1 MSYTITLTA
10 DTEAEAQALLARIN
24 GTDTPKAAP
33 AAPKARKTGK
43 ALTRSTRKA
52 FVAALPKDEQA
63 KYAHKS
69 ALDLAML
76 VTSGTLKA
84 PKGFFVGERNT
95 ARAMSHLAAEVE
107 AL

>member
-24 GTDTPKAAP
+24 GADSPKAP
-33 AAPKARKTGK
+33 VAPKSPKVTGK

-52 FVAALPKDEQA
+52 FIAALPAAQKA
-63 KYAHKS
+63 LYAHKS

-76 VTSGTLKA
+76 VTSGTIKA
-84 PKGFFVGERNT
+84 PKGFRVGAGNTER
-95 ARAMSHLAAEVE
+95 AVAHLAAEVE